1 VKTRWDLVDTGLLS
15 ATENMAYDR
24 ALLDAREAGEIGNTL
39 RFLRFTPSALV
50 GYHQS
55 LEQELDLDFCAAHGI
70 EVQRRITGGGAIYFD
85 PGQLGWE
92 LFLSRD
98 VFPSLDRD
106 GISRLVCEAA
116 VAGISSL
123 GVDACFRPRNDI
135 EVAGKKISG
144 TGGAW
149 EGRSL
154 MYQGTL
160 LLDFDVEQMLRI
172 LRIPAEKLRDKA
184 VASARERVTSFRE
197 LHGEVPPLARVQAAL
212 ADAFGTAFG
221 VEFSAAELPEMV
233 KGRYRRVLQEMA
245 GDEWVN
251 LVAKPRSEAPL
262 LEAMEKFPGGLLR
275 AALAYDRRSQLVKQV
290 WFTGD
295 FFANPPRL
303 INDLEAQLKN
313 VSSSEM
319 EGIIRLFLAGYPADA
334 LSLSAD
340 EMIGVVRQALDG
352 VL

>member
-1 VKTRWDLVDTGLLS
+1 VDTGLRG
-15 ATENMAYDR
+15 ATENLAYDR
-24 ALLDAREAGEIGNTL
+24 ALLEAREAGEIGNTL

-55 LEQELDLDFCAAHGI
+55 VEQELDLDSCAALGI
-70 EVQRRITGGGAIYFD
+70 QVQRRITGGGAIYFD
-85 PGQLGWE
+85 EGQLGWE
-92 LFLSRD
+92 LFLSQD
-98 VFPSLDRD
+98 VFPSADRD
-106 GISRLVCEAA
+106 RISRLVCEAA
-116 VAGISSL
+116 AAGIRSF
-123 GVDACFRPRNDI
+123 GVDARFRPRNDI

-144 TGGAW
+144 TGGIW
-149 EGRSL
+149 ERKSL

-172 LRIPAEKLRDKA
+172 LRIPVEKLRDKA
-184 VASARERVTSFRE
+184 IASARERVTCFRE
-197 LHGEVPPLARVQAAL
+197 LLGDVPPLERVQTVL
-212 ADAFGTAFG
+212 ADAFGAAFG
-221 VEFSAAELPEMV
+221 VEFSAAELPGVV
-233 KGRYRRVLQEMA
+233 KDRYRKVLQEMA
-245 GDEWVN
+245 GDEWIN

-262 LEAMEKFPGGLLR
+262 LEAMGKFPGGLLR
-275 AALAYDRRSQLVKQV
+275 AALAYDRRSRLVKQV

-313 VSSSEM
+313 VSSCEV
-319 EGIIRLFLAGYPADA
+319 EEKIRLFLADCPADA

-352 VL
+352 TL